1 MMLDPGIVVADKPPD
16 RDQETAVTAV
26 KVLQV
31 GV

>member
-1 MMLDPGIVVADKPPD
+1 MMLNLGIVMADKLPD